1 MRFIY
6 KFLLFSLVVTFITSC
21 VKMPKNNYVPEFEVL
36 EDFDWKTIEYRP
48 MTLTQTSVVVNEKGD
63 TVGVSLPPGD
73 YNFLVGKTSTL
84 TALPDNTP
92 DNGISTKAPGD
103 KYKEVI
109 YFPSKNG
116 YATVMYE
123 DMFPAKGDMDMND
136 IVFGLNIEFNLD
148 NQGRLRAFKINIQP
162 RAIGSSFPAIGLAAS
177 LSGGL
182 YNNYVDKIYYS
193 IPPSISGFFN
203 VTNYGGGAYSAEI
216 GNVFDVIPLTGDF
229 RGHFTDNSELFLNVR
244 NVDPVIGTNNF
255 WVYVDILPSRIF
267 HISQLTFLDPPSG
280 AINLDIFA
288 LFGDRGKEVH
298 FKGTRPTAFFY
309 YPYFIAT
316 RPKSDFS
323 SPDNWV
329 WAILSDQSI
338 EHPQEFA
345 KIYQAYPGFIS
356 WTSGGGSGWYSPAVS
371 EFLYTKKSF

>member
-1 MRFIY
+1 MRFIH
-6 KFLLFSLVVTFITSC
+6 KFLLFSLVVTLITSC

-63 TVGVSLPPGD
+63 TVGMSLPPGD

-84 TALPDNTP
+84 SALPDNTP
-92 DNGISTKAPGD
+92 DNSVSTKAPDD
-103 KYKEVI
+103 KHKEVI
-109 YFPSKNG
+109 FFPSKNG

-162 RAIGSSFPAIGLAAS
+162 RAIGSSFSSIGLAAS

-193 IPPSISGFFN
+193 TPPSLSGFFN
-203 VTNYGGGAYSAEI
+203 VTNYGGGSYSAEI
-216 GNVFDVIPLTGDF
+216 GNVFDVIPLTGNF
-229 RGHFTDNSELFLNVR
+229 RGHFTDNKELFLNVR
-244 NVDPVIGTNNF
+244 NIDPAIGTNDF

-267 HISQLTFLDPPSG
+267 HISQLTFLDAPSG
-280 AINLDIFA
+280 AVNLDIFA

-298 FKGTRPTAFFY
+298 FIGTRPTAFFY
-309 YPYFIAT
+309 YSYFFAT
-316 RPKSDFS
+316 WPKSDFS
-323 SPDNWV
+323 TPDNWV

-338 EHPQEFA
+338 QHPQEFA

-356 WTSGGGSGWYSPAVS
+356 WTSGGGSGWHSPAVY
-371 EFLYTKKSF
+371 EFLYTKMSF